1 MALAAQIKE
10 QRARKETESKSEARA
25 EAAPKEEPGPPGP
38 SGPSGPWEGMGRSGP
53 QLGPRQRRPEPEPDQ
68 RELERRRQQQELQ
81 RVLAAQVEEAK
92 QRKEEARQRQKE
104 EEDRE
109 EQRLRREIEEENQKE
124 LRKAEKHEAKK
135 ASRAREADTEAR
147 ETATG
152 RSTRTRERFRDEP
165 WRESQSGRLRKTRDR
180 LRDTRHGRSRR
191 TRNDPR
197 DCEASPSRDFREWQS
212 PVPSAGPADTA
223 GTWAGTCSPPP
234 RRKGDRERRDGR
246 DGREELG
253 FQGFVEQQRL
263 LASEMQRQVLEL
275 RNQRDEAR
283 EQALKV
289 KEDAINDRHRH
300 LQELQQCLLDQLQS
314 KPEPSKASQEI
325 ENEKFK
331 ENPVNGLADDLPE
344 VWEHSIASHSRFV
357 AIDAG
362 LAVLHGALKQPELP
376 HASVSEAL
384 VSPLEVSH
392 KRDSPAVQCHD
403 LNALSYKKSP
413 EQPAAAPPH
422 SSPLPASEQGSSTGG
437 ASPNFRLTEQ
447 LDKDKAA
454 AFRKALDTA
463 SGLPADLRDDLCALL
478 EESVETVMPPVVPVP
493 SAAQG
498 SRAGRPPVG
507 KSDVKGEGIPGI
519 PFPSGPQRP
528 HASRARSSTPG
539 TAELTTVTAGRRHS
553 REERRAHSAA
563 EASRREASAWR
574 RSDALAAAAAGIV
587 GAPQLG
593 EAM

>member
-1 MALAAQIKE
+1 M
-10 QRARKETESKSEARA
+10 
-25 EAAPKEEPGPPGP
+25 
-38 SGPSGPWEGMGRSGP
+38 
-53 QLGPRQRRPEPEPDQ
+53 
-68 RELERRRQQQELQ
+68 LE
-81 RVLAAQVEEAK
+81 
-92 QRKEEARQRQKE
+92 
-104 EEDRE
+104 
-109 EQRLRREIEEENQKE
+109 
-124 LRKAEKHEAKK
+124 
-135 ASRAREADTEAR
+135 
-147 ETATG
+147 
-152 RSTRTRERFRDEP
+152 
-165 WRESQSGRLRKTRDR
+165 
-180 LRDTRHGRSRR
+180 
-191 TRNDPR
+191 
-197 DCEASPSRDFREWQS
+197 
-212 PVPSAGPADTA
+212 
-223 GTWAGTCSPPP
+223 
-234 RRKGDRERRDGR
+234 
-246 DGREELG
+246 
-253 FQGFVEQQRL
+253 
-263 LASEMQRQVLEL
+263 
-275 RNQRDEAR
+275 
-283 EQALKV
+283 
-289 KEDAINDRHRH
+289 
-300 LQELQQCLLDQLQS
+300 ELQQCLLDQLQS
-314 KPEPSKASQEI
+314 KPDPSKASQEI
-325 ENEKFK
+325 EDGKFK
-331 ENPVNGLADDLPE
+331 ENPVNVLADDVPE

-392 KRDSPAVQCHD
+392 KRDNAVQRHD
-403 LNALSYKKSP
+403 LNALSYKSP

-422 SSPLPASEQGSSTGG
+422 SSPLPASEQSSSTGG

-478 EESVETVMPPVVPVP
+478 EESVETVMPPVVPAP